1 MYKKITLFQKL
12 IVCAWLFGVIAL
24 FASFLNSQNVYSRN
38 LNYQAGLV
46 TRKQTDASIW
56 KSNQVI
62 SSILSG
68 NVISVKAIAVTV
80 IGNPAQEIINKI
92 LMAVAQAIFKFV
104 LAQLQKI
111 ADMVMKFLEGITDMF
126 NKLSSVITGK
136 VAWLQ
141 DLLHS
146 NADLCKSMGDRVASV
161 VGLTGLAFA
170 KSPLEYAFE
179 NTTNQVSESTV
190 GMFATNTIQSVKYTW
205 NSLVTP
211 SNITANAADDFG
223 GLINGVFDTIK
234 SEAINGVKGA
244 LVSGL
249 SSNNICNREIHTPE
263 SAVAEAKYAIGGA
276 GIPSFEGSPADSM
289 KKLGE
294 AYYKSALPVVTG
306 GTVGFNGNTAPAKA
320 LEGVKIKIADT
331 VEKAAGKVEQDTY
344 ALFTQLP
351 LNGFLGGVN
360 RYAGEVLSKN
370 EVKAKLD
377 PVEIGKAA
385 IDSKKEL
392 DAKLGTTKDIAV
404 LSAGKCEESKLAT
417 VTPEKIPTTSNITA
431 PASGSLL
438 GNISGLNPVTSLN
451 IAIAPTGGAVGALV
465 NNGLKPVQ
473 VCTVTP
479 RTNKED
485 EKIKIDKTVN
495 VTPPPVATQAQPSL
509 QSLFQQFIA
518 DVIKI
523 GEKLIKDVTA
533 FWNKMVSSFQE
544 ILNIFNNAGS
554 SLSALLSGG
563 GGGAAQ
569 ILSGL
574 VNGIGSI
581 KDGLNAEATTQG
593 TNILNSGVVPE
604 VYPLG
609 AYRNVKRGDRIV
621 FNPLTNDGN
630 GAGINLGKAKIVK
643 INNADV
649 VANTQVTM
657 LVGGADKPAEIALLP
672 NLQEIEFIVPNDP
685 ATLNT
690 ELGAVVIK
698 LDVEL
703 NGKVS
708 TLTCYLNVT
717 NSGDQVPIN

>member
-46 TRKQTDASIW
+46 TRKQTEATIW
-56 KSNQVI
+56 KSNQIVAA
-62 SSILSG
+62 ILSG
-68 NVISVKAIAVTV
+68 KIISVKAAGPVV
-80 IGNPAQEIINKI
+80 VVGNPAQEIINKI

-136 VAWLQ
+136 IAWLQ

-146 NADLCKSMGDRVASV
+146 NANLCKSMGDAVDFTKGAT
-161 VGLTGLAFA
+161 LLAFA

-179 NTTNQVSESTV
+179 NTTSQASESTV
-190 GMFATNTIQSVKYTW
+190 GMFANNTIQSVKYTW

-211 SNITANAADDFG
+211 SNITANAANDFG

-234 SEAINGVKGA
+234 SEAIDGVKGA
-244 LVSGL
+244 LITGL
-249 SSNNICNREIHTPE
+249 SSNNICNRVINTPE
-263 SAVAEAKYAIGGA
+263 SAVAEAQYAIGGA
-276 GIPSFEGSPADSM
+276 GIPNFEGSPADSM

-294 AYYKSALPVVTG
+294 AYFKSALPVVAG
-306 GTVGFNGNTAPAKA
+306 GSVGFNGNTAPAKA

-331 VEKAAGKVEQDTY
+331 VEKAAGKVEEESY

-351 LNGFLGGVN
+351 LTGFFGGVN

-370 EVKAKLD
+370 AVKAKLD

-385 IDSKKEL
+385 ADSKKVL
-392 DAKLGTTKDIAV
+392 DAKLATTNDIAV
-404 LSAGKCEESKLAT
+404 LSSGKCEESKLAT
-417 VTPEKIPTTSNITA
+417 VTPEKIPTTSGITA
-431 PASGSLL
+431 PAPGSLL
-438 GNISGLNPVTSLN
+438 GNISGLNPATSLN
-451 IAIAPTGGAVGALV
+451 IGIAPTGGAVGALV
-465 NNGLKPVQ
+465 NSTVTPVQ
-473 VCTVTP
+473 VCAVTP
-479 RTNKED
+479 RTSTDDNKVLEQ
-485 EKIKIDKTVN
+485 KTVN
-495 VTPPPVATQAQPSL
+495 AQVPPVATQAQPSL

-523 GEKLIKDVTA
+523 GEKLIKNVTA
-533 FWNKMVSSFQE
+533 FWDKIVNSFQQ
-544 ILNIFNNAGS
+544 LLSIFNNAGS
-554 SLSALLSGG
+554 SLSGLLSGG
-563 GGGAAQ
+563 GGAQ

-574 VNGIGSI
+574 VTGAGKILT
-581 KDGLNAEATTQG
+581 GLNAGATIESG
-593 TNILNSGVVPE
+593 NILNSGVVPDA
-604 VYPLG
+604 YPLG

-630 GAGINLGKAKIVK
+630 GAGINLEKAKIVK
-643 INNADV
+643 INNTNV
-649 VANTQVTM
+649 VANTQLTFPI
-657 LVGGADKPAEIALLP
+657 GGADKPAEIALLP
-672 NLQEIEFIVPNDP
+672 NLQEIEFIVPNDS

-690 ELGAVVIK
+690 ELGAVIIK

-703 NGKVS
+703 NGKVT

-717 NSGDQVPIN
+717 NNTDQVPIN